1 MNEPAFYS
9 CRMKL
14 KVAVVTESFLPQLNG
29 VSNSVVRI
37 LETLK
42 EQGHEAIL
50 IAPTAPSDNF
60 LGFPVIRTSR
70 FIFRGFPVALPLLN
84 LTSILRSF
92 NPDVVHVASP
102 AILGRQALA
111 VSKRLGFPS
120 IAVYQTDLI
129 GYSKKYGLGLL
140 EGFGKAM
147 VRRMHLMAT
156 MNLAPTQKSL
166 EELSALGVPRLEVW
180 GRGVDLENFSPRRR
194 KSETVKEIRSRF
206 APNGEVIIGYVG
218 RIAPEKQVD
227 RLSELLPLENAVFVM
242 VGDGPER
249 ETLTQRFA
257 NAPVS
262 FVGPKTG
269 EELHDHYAAF
279 DIFVHFGE
287 RETFGQTIQ
296 EAMASGVPV
305 VAPNRG
311 GPSVLVDHGATGFL
325 VDPDVDGAYFEPVQT
340 LLSDETLRKRMSK
353 TASEAMQHRTWSANN
368 KKLVDFYFDV
378 AGATTLRA
386 GA

>member
-1 MNEPAFYS
+1 MNESVSYVWGV
-9 CRMKL
+9 KL

-50 IAPTAPSDNF
+50 IAPTAPSDTY

-111 VSKRLGFPS
+111 VSKRLGYPS

-147 VRRMHLMAT
+147 VRRMHRMAT

-166 EELSALGVPRLEVW
+166 EELSALGVPRLAVW
-180 GRGVDLENFSPRRR
+180 GRGVDLDNFSPKRR
-194 KSETVKEIRSRF
+194 KTDVVQQLRARF
-206 APNGEVIIGYVG
+206 APNGETIVGYVG
-218 RIAPEKQVD
+218 RIAPEKQVE
-227 RLSELLPLENAVFVM
+227 RLAELLPLSNTVFVL

-249 ETLTQRFA
+249 EILTEKFA
-257 NAPVS
+257 GSKAR

-269 EELHDHYAAF
+269 DELFDHYAAF

-296 EAMASGVPV
+296 EAMASGVAV
-305 VAPNRG
+305 VAPDRG
-311 GPSVLVDHGATGFL
+311 GPSVLVDHGVTGLL
-325 VDPDVDGAYFEPVQT
+325 VDPDIDGAYFDAVQALIT
-340 LLSDETLRKRMSK
+340 DETLRKRMSK
-353 TASEAMQHRTWSANN
+353 AATEAMRHRSWSANN
-368 KKLVDFYFDV
+368 NKLVDFYFDV
-378 AGATTLRA
+378 AGAITLKA

>member
-1 MNEPAFYS
+1 
-9 CRMKL
+9 
-14 KVAVVTESFLPQLNG
+14 
-29 VSNSVVRI
+29 
-37 LETLK
+37 
-42 EQGHEAIL
+42 
-50 IAPTAPSDNF
+50 
-60 LGFPVIRTSR
+60 
-70 FIFRGFPVALPLLN
+70 
-84 LTSILRSF
+84 
-92 NPDVVHVASP
+92 
-102 AILGRQALA
+102 
-111 VSKRLGFPS
+111 
-120 IAVYQTDLI
+120 
-129 GYSKKYGLGLL
+129 
-140 EGFGKAM
+140 
-147 VRRMHLMAT
+147 
-156 MNLAPTQKSL
+156 
-166 EELSALGVPRLEVW
+166 
-180 GRGVDLENFSPRRR
+180 
-194 KSETVKEIRSRF
+194 VKEIRSRF

-227 RLSELLPLENAVFVM
+227 RLAELLRLENAVFVL